1 MTCDA
6 LKLVIAEA
14 FMDLDVYFKLANL
27 YTVAVIAQLGER

>member
-14 FMDLDVYFKLANL
+14 FIELGVYFKLTNL
-27 YTVAVIAQLGER
+27 YSVAVIAQLGER